1 VSKPKRPAHPGR
13 ILKQE
18 FMEPARIS
26 AYRLAK
32 AAGLSQTLIGGILHG
47 KRGITAE
54 TALRLERVLGVSA
67 KTWLNLQSLYDL
79 EMAQE
84 ETGEAIRQTTRKLDL
99 RDSVATA

>member
-1 VSKPKRPAHPGR
+1 MSRPKRPAHPGR

-18 FMEPARIS
+18 FMEPAGIS
-26 AYRLAK
+26 AYRLAE

-67 KTWLNLQSLYDL
+67 RTWLNLQSLYDL

-84 ETGEAIRQTTRKLDL
+84 ESGDAIRRTARKLDL
-99 RDSVATA
+99 RHPAAAG